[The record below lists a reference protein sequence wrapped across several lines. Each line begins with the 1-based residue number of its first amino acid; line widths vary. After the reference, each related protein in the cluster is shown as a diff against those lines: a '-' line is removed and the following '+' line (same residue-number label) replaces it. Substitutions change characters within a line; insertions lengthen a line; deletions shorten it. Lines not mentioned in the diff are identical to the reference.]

1 MVLRVLKVLLVCDAI
16 VDTLHGKKRENCILT
31 TQEYYNRTY
40 IDYEVE
46 ESTSSTRGQRED
58 GFER

>member
-1 MVLRVLKVLLVCDAI
+1 MVLRVLKVLLLCDAI
-16 VDTLHGKKRENCILT
+16 VDTLHGKKRENCFLT

-46 ESTSSTRGQRED
+46 ESTS
-58 GFER
+58 